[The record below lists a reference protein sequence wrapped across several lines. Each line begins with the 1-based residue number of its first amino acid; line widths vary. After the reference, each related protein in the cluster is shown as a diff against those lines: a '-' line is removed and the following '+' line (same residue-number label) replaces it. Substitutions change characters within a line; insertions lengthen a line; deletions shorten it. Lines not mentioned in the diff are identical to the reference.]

1 MEKITVSLKA
11 FLDEELNK
19 FMVEYEKKR
28 LEVAQSAADG
38 FNISAALEEE
48 RLWEAKIK
56 SMKNL
61 VKGKKVI
68 RSNKKSEQVSLG
80 SRVDII
86 HNEEEKSFIVDGV
99 GYKNDLLTV
108 VSYTSPIGSV
118 LMGKQVGDII
128 SLDGATIKINKVVCA
143 W

>member
-1 MEKITVSLKA
+1 MTVSLKA
-11 FLDEELNK
+11 LLDEELSK
-19 FMVEYEKKR
+19 LMGEYEKKR
-28 LEVAQSAADG
+28 LEVAQSATDG
-38 FNISAALEEE
+38 FDISAALEEE
-48 RLWEAKIK
+48 RIWEAKIK
-56 SMKNL
+56 SMKDL
-61 VKGKKVI
+61 VKGKQLV

-86 HNEEEKSFIVDGV
+86 HNEEGKSFIVDGV

-108 VSYTSPIGSV
+108 VSYTSPIGSA